1 MFRVGKNPKKHIPM
15 KTNFLRQCAVLGV
28 GAALL
33 FTATAAR
40 ANEPKRKRHAHTE
53 KRADDDSVTPAKADR
68 TGQIPTR
75 DGRHSTS
82 ADGGQVGGA
91 NGQETRVPTG
101 SQIPQTYHRRAYTT
115 DRSDSTFIYDK
126 NDQRLRSTNNV
137 GDSLRSV
144 PGVTVSGI
152 R

>member
-1 MFRVGKNPKKHIPM
+1 MFCVGIHPQKYLLM
-15 KTNFLRQCAVLGV
+15 KPNFFRQCAVLGV

-33 FTATAAR
+33 FTATTTR
-40 ANEPKRKRHAHTE
+40 ADEPKRKHHASSE
-53 KRADDDSVTPAKADR
+53 KKADDQSVTPARADR
-68 TGQIPTR
+68 TGQVPSQ

-82 ADGGQVGGA
+82 VEGSQVGGA

-101 SQIPQTYHRRAYTT
+101 SHIPQTYHRKAYTT
-115 DRSDSTFIYDK
+115 DRSDNTFIYDK

-144 PGVTVSGI
+144 PGVTVGGL